1 MFFSNQL
8 EKKILI
14 HMQTLKE
21 VKPSATHFCRY
32 SFMLGYL
39 HSEFSRRFED
49 FKNVED
55 QMHLIFSLFACNVD
69 NASID
74 V

>member
-1 MFFSNQL
+1 
-8 EKKILI
+8 
-14 HMQTLKE
+14 
-21 VKPSATHFCRY
+21 
-32 SFMLGYL
+32 MLGYL
-39 HSEFSRRFED
+39 NSEFSRRFED